1 MVVVA
6 CILFSYFCRTNSH
19 ITHSKSYI
27 SMCDKSKKW
36 SKKAQKG
43 DNV

>member
-1 MVVVA
+1 MVAVA
-6 CILFSYFCRTNSH
+6 CIQFSYFWRTNSH
-19 ITHSKSYI
+19 ITRSKSYI
-27 SMCDKSKKW
+27 SMCNKSKKW